1 MIEEKQT
8 GKIFAAKYLNKKK
21 LQAIEF
27 GKGALVNEIRAL
39 RMLDNSY
46 CI

>member
-27 GKGALVNEIRAL
+27 GKVIILLI
-39 RMLDNSY
+39 
-46 CI
+46 